1 MQYTILSTIFL
12 IVISTTSAYAQS
24 YYVKNGGDDNADG
37 LSDAT
42 AWATIFKVNRHS
54 FNVGDD
60 VYFKAGSRWDRQNIR
75 INWSGT
81 SEDRAVIGAYHMSDG
96 KEVVGV
102 PSGFSKPTLVGDYK
116 DSTSIGNA
124 PNQIYLGLITVIK
137 GSYVTVQNFNV
148 KDSSAFGIT
157 IGGGGNKYNIIEN
170 NEVDHTVGASYFFY
184 SGSDYVIVRNNL
196 ASRCNW
202 SKADGI
208 MPYRNHPP
216 CMGLQGSNYGL
227 IENNSLHDLYGEGI
241 DLLQNANFNIV
252 RENLIAHANNPHIY
266 IDNAANNI
274 IENNIILG
282 KGVYNEFGVGPGIAS
297 TVESQPAK
305 MYSNTNNIIRNN
317 IIVGVSACIFA
328 DIWKEPIAAG
338 KTSSGKFIGNTC
350 VASYYG
356 VNFTRSSLEYSDWE
370 IANNIFWDIE
380 KDLDGCAIPNDPD
393 ITLHHNSWP
402 LAPNDANCDGEG
414 DVHGDPKL
422 SALMDEIRSFSY
434 LNKPTFNDFR
444 PQSGSI
450 AEDAGNSMSYK
461 AFNVADFPMVNE
473 SAFTF
478 DVNLLELDYL
488 YGVRHA
494 TTPDMGAVEVGSTP
508 PSLSSGSSE
517 LPIYM
522 NFGDTGQ
529 LMLGKTYRQEDFGS
543 FDAPWN
549 AYTNLSLTPING
561 TTDDAVYQSSRGCD
575 CVMTWDFPIEN
586 GTYDAT
592 LLFSEAYW
600 GDEAGTCVGGERRFD
615 ITIEGILEEDEYDI
629 CSVGGGANTAI
640 RYTKRSVTVTD
651 GVLSIAL
658 NPGTTGNLD
667 NKPEIAGIEI
677 DVAVPLEKPSPPLG
691 FSLTIKNTSPQT

>member
-1 MQYTILSTIFL
+1 MRYKILTTIFL
-12 IVISTTSAYAQS
+12 IVLSTTSAYAQS

-42 AWATIFKVNRHS
+42 AWATIFKVNRHP

-60 VYFKAGSRWDRQNIR
+60 VYFKVGSRWDRQNIQ

-81 SEDRAVIGAYHMSDG
+81 AEDRAVIGAYHMSAG

-116 DSTSIGNA
+116 NATNIGNS

-137 GSYVTVQNFNV
+137 GSYVTIQNFDV

-157 IGGGGNKYNIIEN
+157 IGGGGNVHNIIEN

-184 SGSDYVIVRNNL
+184 SGSDYVIVRNNV

-208 MPYRNHPP
+208 MPYHNHPP

-282 KGVYNEFGVGPGIAS
+282 KGVYNDFGVGPGIAS

-305 MYSNTNNIIRNN
+305 MYSNSNNIIRNN
-317 IIVGVSACIFA
+317 IIAGVSHCIFA

-338 KTSSGKFIGNTC
+338 KTSSGKIIGNTC
-350 VASYYG
+350 VNSNYG
-356 VNFTRSSLEYSDWE
+356 VYFTESSSKFLNWE
-370 IANNIFWDIE
+370 IANNIFWDIN
-380 KDLDGCAIPNDPD
+380 KDIDGCAIPKDPD

-402 LAPNDANCDGEG
+402 MAPSNVDCNGEG
-414 DVHGDPKL
+414 DVNGDPKL
-422 SALMDEIRSFSY
+422 RAELDEIRAFSY
-434 LNKPTFNDFR
+434 INKPTVNDFE
-444 PQSGSI
+444 PQPGSI
-450 AEDAGNSMSYK
+450 AEDAGNAMAYA
-461 AFNVADFPMVNE
+461 AFNTADFPMVNE
-473 SAFTF
+473 SASVF
-478 DVNLLELDYL
+478 DMSLLELDHL
-488 YGVRHA
+488 YSVRHVV
-494 TTPDMGAVEVGSTP
+494 TPDMGAVEVGSTP
-508 PSLSSGSSE
+508 QPPSNESL
-517 LPIYM
+517 LPFYM
-522 NFGDTGQ
+522 NVGDTGQ
-529 LMLGKTYRQEDFGS
+529 LVLGKTYRKEDYS
-543 FDAPWN
+543 NFDEPWN
-549 AYTNLSLTPING
+549 VYTNLSLTPISG

-586 GTYDAT
+586 GTYDTT

-600 GDEAGTCVGGERRFD
+600 GDEAGTCLGGERRFD
-615 ITIEGILEEDEYDI
+615 ITIEGRLEEDEYDI

-677 DVAVPLEKPSPPLG
+677 DIAVPLEKPSPPLG
-691 FSLTIKNTSPQT
+691 FSLTVKNLPQS